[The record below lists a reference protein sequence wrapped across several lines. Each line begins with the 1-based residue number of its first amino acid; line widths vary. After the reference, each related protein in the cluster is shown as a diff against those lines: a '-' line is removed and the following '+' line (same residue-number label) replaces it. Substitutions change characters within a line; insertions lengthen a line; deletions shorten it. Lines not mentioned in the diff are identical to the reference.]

1 MGVYI
6 KGMDKPSE
14 CDLCQ
19 FENYG
24 YCLTLGS
31 YIEAEHGI
39 DSRCPLIEVK
49 APHGDLIDRGELQS
63 RVSEEYRAWD
73 EDYDALQILGDIED
87 APTVIEAEV
96 E

>member
-6 KGMDKPSE
+6 KGKPSE
-14 CDLCQ
+14 GI
-19 FENYG
+19 YR
-24 YCLTLGS
+24 LTYQETSDKGMVAVLEGED
-31 YIEAEHGI
+31 IAFIGQI
-39 DSRCPLIEVK
+39 VK

-73 EDYDALQILGDIED
+73 DDYDALQILGDIED
-87 APTVIEAEV
+87 APTVIEAEA